1 MGRSPIQT
9 TTARP
14 LTHGQEHTPHAPSVG
29 VVSTRHRLPDAR
41 PAPCRVLPPSPRA
54 YRQTGPKPAA
64 KLARAEPVGV
74 PARRPDYLSE
84 NLTERGRTG
93 DRAERGRTA
102 GLGLSLYN
110 KWSGRRPEHA

>member
-41 PAPCRVLPPSPRA
+41 PAPCRVLPPSPPRL
-54 YRQTGPKPAA
+54 QTDRPCTGCYHGP
-64 KLARAEPVGV
+64 GG
-74 PARRPDYLSE
+74 ARRGPGQAARHTSE
-84 NLTERGRTG
+84 KLTERRETGRPRAARA
-93 DRAERGRTA
+93 DRFP
-102 GLGLSLYN
+102 GLVSL
-110 KWSGRRPEHA
+110 

>member
-9 TTARP
+9 TP
-14 LTHGQEHTPHAPSVG
+14 LHPLIHDQEHSLRAPSVG
-29 VVSTRHRLPDAR
+29 VVSTRHRLHDAR
-41 PAPCRVLPPSPRA
+41 ADPCRVPPPSPRA
-54 YRQTGPKPAA
+54 YRQTGPQSAA
-64 KLARAEPVGV
+64 TMPRAEPVGV
-74 PARRPDYLSE
+74 PARRPDHLSE
-84 NLTERGRTG
+84 TLTERGRTG

>member
-9 TTARP
+9 TPAH
-14 LTHGQEHTPHAPSVG
+14 LMICHQEHTHHAPSVG

-41 PAPCRVLPPSPRA
+41 LAPCRVLPPSPRA

-74 PARRPDYLSE
+74 PARRPAHLSE
-84 NLTERGRTG
+84 TLTERGRTG

-110 KWSGRRPEHA
+110 KCPGQRPEHA